1 MVKWGVDLESVRVLF
16 KGEENG
22 VKNKAIVAIVI
33 VLLVAVLGVALYV
46 TNQRMQAEYEAN
58 VEDFNRGADS
68 LR

>member
-16 KGEENG
+16 EGEEKG
-22 VKNKAIVAIVI
+22 VKNKAIVAIVV
-33 VLLVAVLGVALYV
+33 VLLVAVLGVTMYA
-46 TNQRMQAEYEAN
+46 TNRKMQAEYEAN

>member
-1 MVKWGVDLESVRVLF
+1 MGADLESVRVLF
-16 KGEENG
+16 KGEEKG

-33 VLLVAVLGVALYV
+33 VLLVAVLGVTLYV

>member
-1 MVKWGVDLESVRVLF
+1 MVKWGWIWNPSGYFSR
-16 KGEENG
+16 GEEKG

-33 VLLVAVLGVALYV
+33 VLLVAVLGVTMYA
-46 TNQRMQAEYEAN
+46 TNRKMQAEYEAN

>member
-1 MVKWGVDLESVRVLF
+1 MVKWGADLESVRVLF

-33 VLLVAVLGVALYV
+33 VLLVAVLGVTLYV